1 MSDIE
6 TVEETTED
14 EEQFVKVSDL
24 EGFMQQISFTLMS
37 IVNGI
42 NQTIEELKRSSPSDD
57 NED

>member
-24 EGFMQQISFTLMS
+24 EGFMQQISFTLVS

-42 NQTIEELKRSSPSDD
+42 NKTIEELKRSSPSDD